1 MQIEVFRTNVKS
13 KKNADMVIH
22 HIKIRLPAGKINIDL
37 ADRDKIL
44 RIEAT
49 EIPVQPI
56 LHLLQNLGF
65 TCIPLD

>member
-1 MQIEVFRTNVKS
+1 
-13 KKNADMVIH
+13 MVIH
-22 HIKIRLPAGKINIDL
+22 HIKRKLPAGRINFDL

-56 LHLLQNLGF
+56 LHLLQDLGF

>member
-1 MQIEVFRTNVKS
+1 
-13 KKNADMVIH
+13 MVIH
-22 HIKIRLPAGKINIDL
+22 HIKRRLQAGKINFDL

-44 RIEAT
+44 RIEAK

-56 LHLLQNLGF
+56 QNLLVDLGF

>member
-1 MQIEVFRTNVKS
+1 
-13 KKNADMVIH
+13 MVIH
-22 HIKIRLPAGKINIDL
+22 HIKRRLPAGKINFDL

-44 RIEAT
+44 RIEAK

-56 LHLLQNLGF
+56 QTLLVDLGF